1 LTFIQV
7 QTRAEHGNCEKYQ
20 SPYCQFS
27 SIISFLAS
35 LTRRVSNNTVDA
47 IKGIIADAIIVLSN
61 SGKKEVPVMVVS
73 ERRIRTPEIIV
84 AFA

>member
-1 LTFIQV
+1 
-7 QTRAEHGNCEKYQ
+7 
-20 SPYCQFS
+20 
-27 SIISFLAS
+27 
-35 LTRRVSNNTVDA
+35 VSNNTVDA

-61 SGKKEVPVMVVS
+61 TDKEEIPDMEVR

>member
-1 LTFIQV
+1 M
-7 QTRAEHGNCEKYQ
+7 
-20 SPYCQFS
+20 
-27 SIISFLAS
+27 AS
-35 LTRRVSNNTVDA
+35 LTRRVSNNTVYA

-61 SGKKEVPVMVVS
+61 SGKEEVPVMVVS

>member
-1 LTFIQV
+1 
-7 QTRAEHGNCEKYQ
+7 
-20 SPYCQFS
+20 
-27 SIISFLAS
+27 
-35 LTRRVSNNTVDA
+35 VSNNTVDA

-61 SGKKEVPVMVVS
+61 TDKEEILDMEVR